1 MTMEQKVEH
10 ILAFLGALVPV
21 MSALAS
27 LINHIVR
34 EKTAAGEKVSSLLLH
49 GGAALNVGA
58 VNLDKAV
65 QLAQMARDAK
75 KGKSDAR

>member
-1 MTMEQKVEH
+1 MTAEQKFEH
-10 ILAFLGALVPV
+10 FLAFIGALVPL

-27 LINHIVR
+27 LINHVVR
-34 EKTAAGEKVSSLLLH
+34 EKTAAGEKVSPLLLH

-65 QLAQMARDAK
+65 QLVQMAK
-75 KGKSDAR
+75 KGKRDAK